1 MILGADGKPYK
12 SMVKPDRR
20 ELAPIRIQDKYSSYP
35 SNNLTPVK
43 IARIFRESDQGDIYR
58 LMELFEE
65 LEGKDTH
72 LFSQMQTRKNAV
84 MGLDWEI
91 MAGGKEDEDNKIA
104 EFVAD
109 VLNNNLDMEDV
120 FLDLQDAL
128 GKGFSVMEILWN
140 IENGKAYPK
149 LVWREPKKFRFGE
162 YQELR
167 LLNEDDEI
175 NGIELPTNKFIV
187 HRYRARSGKPN
198 RAGIMWVVTWMTL
211 FKNYTIKDWLS
222 FSEVYGMP
230 IRIGKYDT
238 ASSEEDKAALMRA
251 ILSIGS
257 DAAGVIS
264 KNTEIEFIE
273 AVKSEGDL
281 YNNLAAFCNAEI
293 SKAVLGQTL
302 TTEVGVGGG
311 SRALGETQNA
321 VRRDLMVSDA
331 KSLAKTIGRDL
342 IVPLV
347 LFNFGPGKKA
357 PWIKFATEEQADQ
370 TAEANKYKMLIVDMG
385 VPVSTE
391 HIYEKFGIPKP
402 KEGEELVTPAAIS
415 QIPFKSDID
424 LIANSN
430 TPKKPQAVIDEF
442 VGSLITVGV
451 DANKKDMAE
460 ILEIV
465 QKSKDISTIRSSI
478 LAKFK
483 NVNKKILE
491 ELLAKLM
498 YISNIYGCAVADGNR
513 IEIPSDLALL
523 DFAEAEAYFKQKLPM
538 LAVDYKKLA
547 DDAKTRAFT
556 VAKVTKL
563 EYVQSIF
570 DVLSKTIA
578 EGKTLNEFKKD
589 VLEALI
595 NNGWEGKLPNHI
607 DLVFR
612 QNVQTAYQVGRFE
625 QMSTDA
631 AIKARPYWMYD
642 AVNDERTRAIHKMMD
657 GQVRRYDDPFWDVWY
672 PPNGFGC
679 RCGVVAVTDTQVK
692 QRNIKIY
699 EGLPRATVDIA
710 TGEVAHWLPDK
721 GFASNPAKES
731 YNPDLSKFDPDLKNA
746 FNDK

>member
-385 VPVSTE
+385 VP
-391 HIYEKFGIPKP
+391 
-402 KEGEELVTPAAIS
+402 
-415 QIPFKSDID
+415 
-424 LIANSN
+424 
-430 TPKKPQAVIDEF
+430 
-442 VGSLITVGV
+442 
-451 DANKKDMAE
+451 
-460 ILEIV
+460 
-465 QKSKDISTIRSSI
+465 
-478 LAKFK
+478 
-483 NVNKKILE
+483 
-491 ELLAKLM
+491 
-498 YISNIYGCAVADGNR
+498 
-513 IEIPSDLALL
+513 
-523 DFAEAEAYFKQKLPM
+523 
-538 LAVDYKKLA
+538 
-547 DDAKTRAFT
+547 
-556 VAKVTKL
+556 
-563 EYVQSIF
+563 
-570 DVLSKTIA
+570 
-578 EGKTLNEFKKD
+578 
-589 VLEALI
+589 
-595 NNGWEGKLPNHI
+595 
-607 DLVFR
+607 
-612 QNVQTAYQVGRFE
+612 
-625 QMSTDA
+625 
-631 AIKARPYWMYD
+631 
-642 AVNDERTRAIHKMMD
+642 
-657 GQVRRYDDPFWDVWY
+657 
-672 PPNGFGC
+672 
-679 RCGVVAVTDTQVK
+679 
-692 QRNIKIY
+692 
-699 EGLPRATVDIA
+699 
-710 TGEVAHWLPDK
+710 
-721 GFASNPAKES
+721 
-731 YNPDLSKFDPDLKNA
+731 
-746 FNDK
+746 